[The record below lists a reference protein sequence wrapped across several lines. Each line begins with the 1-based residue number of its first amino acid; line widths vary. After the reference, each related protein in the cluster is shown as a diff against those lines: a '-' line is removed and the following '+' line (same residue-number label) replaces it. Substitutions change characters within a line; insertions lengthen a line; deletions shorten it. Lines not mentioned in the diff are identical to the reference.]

1 MSKQLSEPL
10 ILLDADVVR
19 HFINGSRIF
28 DLQKIYPKR
37 FVMLEKVK
45 DELCR
50 SKSLETVINNFI
62 SMTSLPL
69 MPFPKELNIIKEYA
83 LLKKSFGDGESA
95 CMAVAKFQKQYIAS
109 SNLKD
114 IKAYC
119 EVNSIVYMTTMDI
132 LLEALEKGIMSEIE
146 CDKFIIDVKAKGSKL
161 PVNTMAEYYKMRRN
175 NLDKR

>member
-1 MSKQLSEPL
+1 
-10 ILLDADVVR
+10 
-19 HFINGSRIF
+19 
-28 DLQKIYPKR
+28 
-37 FVMLEKVK
+37 
-45 DELCR
+45 
-50 SKSLETVINNFI
+50 
-62 SMTSLPL
+62 MTSLPL

-95 CMAVAKFQKQYIAS
+95 CMAVAKFQKEYIAS

-146 CDKFIIDVKAKGSKL
+146 CNKFIIDVKAKGSKL
-161 PVNTMAEYYKMRRN
+161 PVNTMAEYNKMRRN
-175 NLDKR
+175 NLNKR

>member
-50 SKSLETVINNFI
+50 SKSIETIVNNFI
-62 SMTSLPL
+62 AMTALPI
-69 MPFPKELNIIKEYA
+69 MPFPKDLNIVKEYA

-95 CMAVAKFQKQYIAS
+95 CMAVAKFQKKYVAS

-119 EVNSIVYMTTMDI
+119 EVNSIVYLTTMDI
-132 LLEALEKGIMSEIE
+132 LCVALEKGILNKIQ
-146 CDKFIIDVKAKGSKL
+146 CNTFITDVKAKGSKL
-161 PVNTMAEYYKMRRN
+161 PVSTMDEYKK
-175 NLDKR
+175 LKGTHK

>member
-1 MSKQLSEPL
+1 MSKQLYEPL

-28 DLQKIYPKR
+28 ELQKIYPKR

-50 SKSLETVINNFI
+50 SKSLETIVNNFI

-69 MPFPKELNIIKEYA
+69 MPFPKDLNIVKEYA
-83 LLKKSFGDGESA
+83 VLKKRFGDGESA
-95 CMAVAKFQKQYIAS
+95 CMAVAKFQKQYVAS

-119 EVNSIVYMTTMDI
+119 DVNSIVYLTTMDI
-132 LLEALEKGIMSEIE
+132 LCDALEKGILSEIE
-146 CDKFIIDVKAKGSKL
+146 CNKFITDVKAKGSKL
-161 PVNTMAEYYKMRRN
+161 PVSTMAEYKKIGGN
-175 NLDKR
+175 NK

>member
-50 SKSLETVINNFI
+50 SKSLETVVNNFI
-62 SMTSLPL
+62 
-69 MPFPKELNIIKEYA
+69 
-83 LLKKSFGDGESA
+83 
-95 CMAVAKFQKQYIAS
+95 
-109 SNLKD
+109 
-114 IKAYC
+114 
-119 EVNSIVYMTTMDI
+119 
-132 LLEALEKGIMSEIE
+132 
-146 CDKFIIDVKAKGSKL
+146 
-161 PVNTMAEYYKMRRN
+161 
-175 NLDKR
+175 

>member
-19 HFINGSRIF
+19 HFVNGNRILE
-28 DLQKIYPKR
+28 LQKIYPKR

-50 SKSLETVINNFI
+50 SKNLETIIDNFI
-62 SMTSLPL
+62 SMTSLPI
-69 MPFPKELNIIKEYA
+69 MAFPKDITIVKEYA
-83 LLKKSFGDGESA
+83 FLKKQFGDGESA

-119 EVNSIVYMTTMDI
+119 ETNQIVYLTTMDI
-132 LLEALEKGIMSEIE
+132 LVDALEKNILSEVD
-146 CDKFIIDVKAKGSKL
+146 CNLFITDVKSKGSKL
-161 PVNTMAEYYKMRRN
+161 PVNTMAEY
-175 NLDKR
+175 KRLKGI

>member
-28 DLQKIYPKR
+28 ELQKIYPKR

-50 SKSLETVINNFI
+50 SKSIETIVNNFI

-69 MPFPKELNIIKEYA
+69 MPFPKELNIVREYA
-83 LLKKSFGDGESA
+83 ILKRSFGDGESA
-95 CMAVAKFQKQYIAS
+95 CMAVAKYQKQYVAS

-114 IKAYC
+114 IKVYC
-119 EVNSIVYMTTMDI
+119 EANSIVYLTTMDI
-132 LLEALEKGIMSEIE
+132 LCEALNKGILNETD
-146 CDKFIIDVKAKGSKL
+146 CNKFITDVKSKGSKL
-161 PVNTMAEYYKMRRN
+161 PVNTIAEYKKM
-175 NLDKR
+175 KGI

>member
-28 DLQKIYPKR
+28 ELQKIYPKR

-50 SKSLETVINNFI
+50 SKSLETIVNNFI

-69 MPFPKELNIIKEYA
+69 IPFPKDLNIVKEYA
-83 LLKKSFGDGESA
+83 VLKKSFGDGESA
-95 CMAVAKFQKQYIAS
+95 CMAVAKFQKQYVAS

-119 EVNSIVYMTTMDI
+119 EENSIMYLTTMDI
-132 LLEALEKGIMSEIE
+132 LCEALNKGILNENE
-146 CDKFIIDVKAKGSKL
+146 CNKFIVDVKAKGSKL
-161 PVNTMAEYYKMRRN
+161 PVNTIAEYKKMIQN
-175 NLDKR
+175 

>member
-28 DLQKIYPKR
+28 ELQQVYPKR

-50 SKSLETVINNFI
+50 SKGLEKIVNNFV
-62 SMTSLPL
+62 SMTALPL
-69 MPFPKELNIIKEYA
+69 IPFPMDLKIIREYA
-83 LLKKSFGDGESA
+83 VLKKSLGDGESA
-95 CMAVAKFQKQYIAS
+95 CLAVAKFQKQYVAS

-114 IKAYC
+114 IKEYC
-119 EVNSIVYMTTMDI
+119 EENSIVYLTTMDI
-132 LLEALEKGIMSEIE
+132 LYTALEKGILSEIE
-146 CDKFIIDVKAKGSKL
+146 CNKFINDVKAKGSKL
-161 PVNTMAEYYKMRRN
+161 PVNTMAEYMKMRGH
-175 NLDKR
+175 